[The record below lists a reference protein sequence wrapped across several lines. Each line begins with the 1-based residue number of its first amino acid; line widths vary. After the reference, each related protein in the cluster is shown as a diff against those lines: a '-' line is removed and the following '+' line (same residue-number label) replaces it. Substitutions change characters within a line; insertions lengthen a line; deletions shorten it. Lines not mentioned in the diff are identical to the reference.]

1 MEPTLQSQCHDLLPI
16 RVGQNH
22 IYTVYIRSFW
32 QGNHQLFG
40 HIRWIYM
47 VLDNPTYTRKN
58 VMSINRG
65 ITTCVDQFPYV
76 SLSHTHTHTHCFQG
90 VEMDTNG
97 VPRQKVGGVRLTPW
111 LTWGSLRGK
120 DSALHA
126 HALTPAL
133 RKHWICPGCKTK
145 IIGGCDLVLQ
155 DKDHWW
161 VWSCAARQKS
171 LVGVILC
178 CKTKIVGGCDLVL
191 QDKNHWWVWS
201 CAARQKSLVG
211 VVLCEFDSM
220 LLVFTA
226 GGLLLDIV

>member
-1 MEPTLQSQCHDLLPI
+1 
-16 RVGQNH
+16 
-22 IYTVYIRSFW
+22 
-32 QGNHQLFG
+32 
-40 HIRWIYM
+40 M
-47 VLDNPTYTRKN
+47 VLDNHTYTRKN

-65 ITTCVDQFPYV
+65 ITTSGDQFPYV

-155 DKDHWW
+155 DK
-161 VWSCAARQKS
+161 
-171 LVGVILC
+171 
-178 CKTKIVGGCDLVL
+178 
-191 QDKNHWWVWS
+191 NHWWVWS
-201 CAARQKSLVG
+201 CVSLTVCCWCLLQGASSWTLYKCISCTDCAIVYGLYTPYVLKTLYRRMDINEMEVNRKKEKRSYAGRVSSFPHWTGKHNHFAAKQHCTVPLHKYL
-211 VVLCEFDSM
+211 
-220 LLVFTA
+220 
-226 GGLLLDIV
+226 IPK